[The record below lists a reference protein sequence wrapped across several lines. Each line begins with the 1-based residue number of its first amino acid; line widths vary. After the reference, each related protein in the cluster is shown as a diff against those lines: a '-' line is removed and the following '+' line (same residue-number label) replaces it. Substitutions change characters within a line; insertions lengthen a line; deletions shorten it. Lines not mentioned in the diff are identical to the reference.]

1 MTIPAEPTVP
11 PSTATQRASHRDLD
25 ACPSPAPG
33 PGALGPL
40 FSACGAAVLVGIV
53 AVLAAGEWLL
63 LSLPEWA
70 WTDPGALREG
80 ASAASRLALA
90 GTMPA
95 MFAAGLLVMRRARPP
110 ATGLAVAGS
119 AASLALGLLVF
130 RVPEPLGLPG
140 DGTLRLSACV
150 LAHALVFAA
159 AWALSGRG
167 AGRGVGSRPTAG
179 GAALLALAAGLAAA
193 ASAC

>member
-11 PSTATQRASHRDLD
+11 ASTAATRAPHRDLG
-25 ACPSPAPG
+25 PAP
-33 PGALGPL
+33 PPASEPAALRPL
-40 FSACGAAVLVGIV
+40 LSACVAAVLVGVV

-63 LSLPEWA
+63 LSLPESA

-95 MFAAGLLVMRRARPP
+95 LFAAGLLVTRRGRPP

-119 AASLALGLLVF
+119 AAGLALGVLVF

-150 LAHALVFAA
+150 LAHVLVFAA
-159 AWALSGRG
+159 AGALSGRG
-167 AGRGVGSRPTAG
+167 PGRGAGLRPELAG
-179 GAALLALAAGLAAA
+179 LVLLALAFGSAAA